1 MSPDSKVKIG
11 KLVLKTPVVCASGT
25 FGFGIELEGLADFA
39 SIGAI
44 VTKTITL
51 APRAGNPPPRIYEAG
66 HGVINAVGLENPG
79 LEGFLKEKLPLVKKL
94 KTNAIISIGGFTDE
108 EYEALVDAL
117 DKENICAIEANFSCP
132 NLKEK
137 RPIAQDEGHVFA
149 LTKKLRALTKKTLL
163 IKLTPEA
170 SDISLTAQAAAAG
183 GADAITLVNTYFSMA
198 INIETQRPFLGNV
211 TGGYSGPAIKPMAVY
226 KVWRAAKAVNISV
239 IGGGGIETANDAVEF
254 LLAGAKAV
262 SVGTQNM
269 IEPNCAQA
277 ISRGITDYLK
287 RKKIASVEAL
297 SGKLNLLQ
305 R

>member
-1 MSPDSKVKIG
+1 MSSKIKVNIG
-11 KLVLKTPVVCASGT
+11 KLTLKTPVVCASGT
-25 FGFGIELEGLADFA
+25 FGFGSELKGLADFS
-39 SIGAI
+39 SIGAV

-79 LEGFLKEKLPLVKKL
+79 LDGFLKEKLPLVKKL
-94 KTNAIISIGGFTDE
+94 KTTAIISIGGFTDE
-108 EYEALVDAL
+108 EYEALAEAL
-117 DKENICAIEANFSCP
+117 NKEDIAAIEANFSCP

-137 RPIAQDEGHVFA
+137 RPIAQDEGHIFA
-149 LTKKLRALTKKTLL
+149 LTKKLRALTKKPLW
-163 IKLTPEA
+163 IKLTPEV

-183 GADAITLVNTYFSMA
+183 GADAITLVNTYFAMA

-226 KVWRAAKAVNISV
+226 KVWRAARAVNIPV
-239 IGGGGIETANDAVEF
+239 IGGGGIETAFDAIEF

-277 ISRGITDYLK
+277 ITKGIEDYLK
-287 RKKIASVEAL
+287 RKKIDSVETL
-297 SGKLNLLQ
+297 SGKLNITQ